1 MLPFFFF
8 SSDSIWIIERSFVKL
23 FIIFDGE
30 LLGSIRLVA
39 TYVAIRFPWLVHT
52 SPFSVPRRTSHA

>member
-1 MLPFFFF
+1 
-8 SSDSIWIIERSFVKL
+8 VKL

-52 SPFSVPRRTSHA
+52 SPFLCLDALHMLN